1 MTITSAKDLVAQAN
15 KEIMTL
21 TPEEAVAR
29 FGKPGVVFIDVRETD
44 ELQKMGKAKGAVHTP
59 RGMLEFQADPSSPTH
74 RPEYEVGKELIL
86 YCGTGGRSALAAK
99 ALKDMGFVKVAHVAG
114 GFPALQNAGMPID

>member
-1 MTITSAKDLVAQAN
+1 MQDCGPGAGAAVMRRRSSASFMARTS
-15 KEIMTL
+15 
-21 TPEEAVAR
+21 
-29 FGKPGVVFIDVRETD
+29 F
-44 ELQKMGKAKGAVHTP
+44 HTP